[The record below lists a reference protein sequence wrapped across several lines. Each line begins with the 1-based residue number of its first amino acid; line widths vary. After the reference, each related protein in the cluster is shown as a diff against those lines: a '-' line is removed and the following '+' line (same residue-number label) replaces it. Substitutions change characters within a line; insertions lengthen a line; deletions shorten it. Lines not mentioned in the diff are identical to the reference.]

1 VKLPS
6 SLPRPIE
13 VAVCLAALA
22 LAAPLLVLS
31 ALAIA
36 LTSPG
41 PILFRHERIGRGGR
55 PFAML
60 KFRTMRA
67 GSTGPEVTAKQD
79 PRITPVGRVLRKTK
93 LDELPELWNVV
104 RGEMSL
110 VGPRP
115 EAARYVDVSSP
126 LWRDVL
132 TVRPGITDPMTLRLR
147 NEEELLA
154 LAGTDH
160 EAFYRRSLL
169 PYKLRGYRE
178 YLSNRSWKSDVQVLW
193 LTALGIVF
201 PGRVPP
207 PSLEE
212 IVSTIDAGDNLRP
225 TDTAVNNQTNV
236 PRLRCARD

>member
-1 VKLPS
+1 MKSPS
-6 SLPRPIE
+6 SLFRPIE
-13 VAVCLAALA
+13 VVVCLVALA
-22 LAAPLLVLS
+22 LATPLLAFS

-41 PILFRHERIGRGGR
+41 PILFRHRRMGRGGR

-67 GSTGPEVTAKQD
+67 GSDGPQVTAKRD

-104 RGEMSL
+104 RGDMSL

-132 TVRPGITDPMTLRLR
+132 AVRPGITDPMTLRLR

-154 LAGTDH
+154 LAGSDH
-160 EAFYRRSLL
+160 EAFYRRYLL
-169 PYKLRGYRE
+169 PYKLRGYRD
-178 YLSNRSWKSDVQVLW
+178 YLSNRSWKSDVHVLW

-201 PGRVPP
+201 PSRVPP
-207 PSLEE
+207 PSPDD
-212 IVSTIDAGDNLRP
+212 IVSTIDAGANLQP
-225 TDTAVNNQTNV
+225 T
-236 PRLRCARD
+236 RLSLNDEGPLSIDGEHP

>member
-1 VKLPS
+1 MKSPITS
-6 SLPRPIE
+6 CLPRPVE
-13 VAVCLAALA
+13 VAVCLAALT
-22 LAAPLLVLS
+22 LAVPLLVLS

-36 LTSPG
+36 FTSPG
-41 PILFRHERIGRGGR
+41 PILFRHERIGREGR
-55 PFAML
+55 RFAML

-67 GSTGPEVTAKQD
+67 GSSGPQVTAKRD

-115 EAARYVDVSSP
+115 EAAKYVDLSSP

-132 TVRPGITDPMTLRLR
+132 AARPGITDPMTLRLR

-160 EAFYRRSLL
+160 EAFYRRYLL

-178 YLSNRSWKSDVQVLW
+178 YLSSRSWKRDVGVLW

-201 PGRVPP
+201 PSRVPP
-207 PSLEE
+207 PSPDE
-212 IVSTIDAGDNLRP
+212 IVSTVDSGEYIQP
-225 TDTAVNNQTNV
+225 TRLSTNGEH
-236 PRLRCARD
+236 P